1 MGAGLTKDDKEL
13 VTQYG
18 YTNKELKV
26 LKKDFL
32 SRATDKKNPE
42 LNKEQFKNLFRDHV
56 GRNAAQLLGDKLDLD
71 EIFDNMDV
79 DRNGSISFREL
90 LVWLGVYLKGSEEE
104 KLKHIFDAFDQDGN
118 KVLDHS
124 EITNVLMVLRLSNKG
139 KVSESEAIK
148 KAADLVR
155 QLDKDKD
162 GQITL
167 AEWIEVGKETK
178 LVYELLGDSF
188 MQLMQ
193 NFNIEKS

>member
-1 MGAGLTKDDKEL
+1 M
-13 VTQYG
+13 
-18 YTNKELKV
+18 
-26 LKKDFL
+26 
-32 SRATDKKNPE
+32 
-42 LNKEQFKNLFRDHV
+42 
-56 GRNAAQLLGDKLDLD
+56 
-71 EIFDNMDV
+71 
-79 DRNGSISFREL
+79 
-90 LVWLGVYLKGSEEE
+90 
-104 KLKHIFDAFDQDGN
+104 
-118 KVLDHS
+118 
-124 EITNVLMVLRLSNKG
+124 LRLSNKG

-167 AEWIEVGKETK
+167 AVPTSPILLFLLLPLFYTRSLIHTTFQEWIEVGKETK

>member
-1 MGAGLTKDDKEL
+1 MI
-13 VTQYG
+13 V
-18 YTNKELKV
+18 
-26 LKKDFL
+26 
-32 SRATDKKNPE
+32 SRTSHCAS
-42 LNKEQFKNLFRDHV
+42 
-56 GRNAAQLLGDKLDLD
+56 NAFAQ
-71 EIFDNMDV
+71 
-79 DRNGSISFREL
+79 ISFREL

-124 EITNVLMVLRLSNKG
+124 EITNVLMVRATFPFSPLSIEWPARFAEAYRSCFTPVQVLRLSNKG

-167 AEWIEVGKETK
+167 AVPRLSFLLLLPHPVPHALTHSHTTFQEWIEVGKETK

>member
-1 MGAGLTKDDKEL
+1 MGAGMTKEDKAL
-13 VTQYG
+13 VSSYG
-18 YTNKELKV
+18 FTNKELKS

-32 SRATDKKNPE
+32 NRASNKKNPE
-42 LNKEQFKNLFRDHV
+42 LNKEQFKNLFKDHV
-56 GRNAAQLLGDKLDLD
+56 GGDGARLLGEKLDLD
-71 EIFDNMDV
+71 EIFDNMDEDKSGTV
-79 DRNGSISFREL
+79 SFREL

-104 KLKHIFDAFDQDGN
+104 KLKHIFKAFDQDGN
-118 KVLDHS
+118 NILDSS

-167 AEWIEVGKETK
+167 EEWIDVGKKTK
-178 LVYELLGDSF
+178 LVTELLGDSF

-193 NFNIEKS
+193 SFHIDKK